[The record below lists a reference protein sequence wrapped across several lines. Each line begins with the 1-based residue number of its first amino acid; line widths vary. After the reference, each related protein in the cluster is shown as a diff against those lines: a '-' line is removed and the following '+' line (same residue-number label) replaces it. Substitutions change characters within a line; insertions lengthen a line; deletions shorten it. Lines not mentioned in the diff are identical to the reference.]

1 MTRHPWPGSR
11 KHARS
16 TVPSTLAGGQ
26 IDPARPQA
34 LVSQRTAE
42 GRLQLG
48 AVEYIVLQADRDATH
63 AVPPSL
69 LGQSFM
75 LMPADNRFGL
85 PPFYQLHAWVWQ
97 DNPSGMF
104 SMWNPAAS
112 CSPNSA

>member
-1 MTRHPWPGSR
+1 
-11 KHARS
+11 
-16 TVPSTLAGGQ
+16 
-26 IDPARPQA
+26 
-34 LVSQRTAE
+34 
-42 GRLQLG
+42 
-48 AVEYIVLQADRDATH
+48 
-63 AVPPSL
+63 
-69 LGQSFM
+69 M